1 MKPMRPMHWQD
12 ESIAPALPSDPS
24 SVVTEP
30 ERPVGRSPRRPSGRN
45 TPRRVLSKTGATA
58 EGYLRR
64 STKQWRKP
72 ACPSTKASAHSRI
85 ESGAPYQPSCAP
97 ARPSPRIEAC
107 WRAGGTRS
115 HPHAACNDQQH
126 APSASFTA
134 AHQDLACLACL
145 LRRAARPATT
155 RQGTGMVRA
164 AGLAGGSS
172 RLRPA
177 QERRRKGIAK
187 APQTRLADG
196 HGPTSALDQRTS
208 GGSLR
213 QPGPQTRAP
222 P

>member
-1 MKPMRPMHWQD
+1 MKPMRPMHGQD
-12 ESIAPALPSDPS
+12 ESIAPALP

-72 ACPSTKASAHSRI
+72 ACPSTKASAHSGI

-134 AHQDLACLACL
+134 AQQDLACPACL

-187 APQTRLADG
+187 APQRHRKRAW
-196 HGPTSALDQRTS
+196 PTGMAPSALDQRTS
-208 GGSLR
+208 GGNLR